1 MGKHEKLLDTIVKG
15 SSDANISFNDLRK
28 ILLTLGFEERI
39 KGGHHLFRKE
49 DIKEKINL
57 QRSGSKAKPYQVRQV
72 REIIVKYHMV
82 R

>member
-28 ILLTLGFEERI
+28 LLLTLGFEERI
-39 KGGHHLFRKE
+39 KGSHHLFRKE